1 MKIEFLNL
9 PNVTGNAK
17 ASVHQ
22 SGKMGFSTSAISL
35 LKLSENSYARI
46 GINQEDRNDKN
57 LYIQISAGLT
67 PDSLKI
73 NKAGA
78 YYYLNTKLLFDK
90 MGVDYQKSLIIYDI
104 IDMEYEG
111 QKIYKFVRR
120 TKDRKKSK

>member
-1 MKIEFLNL
+1 MKIEFILL
-9 PNVTGNAK
+9 PNAGGNAK

-22 SGKMGFSTSAISL
+22 SGKMGFSTSAIEY
-35 LKLSENSYARI
+35 LKISENSYARI
-46 GINQEDRNDKN
+46 GINQEDKADKN
-57 LYIQISAGLT
+57 LYIQISSEQT

-78 YYYLNTKLLFDK
+78 YYYLNTKQFFDK

-104 IDMEYEG
+104 VDMEYEG
-111 QKIYKFVRR
+111 QKLYKFIRR